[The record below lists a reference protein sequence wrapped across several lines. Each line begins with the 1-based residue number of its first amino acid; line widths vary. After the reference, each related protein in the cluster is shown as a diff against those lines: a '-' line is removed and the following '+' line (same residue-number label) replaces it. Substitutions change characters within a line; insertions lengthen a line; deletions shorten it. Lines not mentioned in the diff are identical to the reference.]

1 MEKIERE
8 NQQSQRQPKGSRNQ
22 VGTSIPSMSRS
33 INVSPLHPACGYH
46 CKKCTD
52 HIVYTQTEVRT
63 LYCMAVEEEDPNKT
77 FQAHMKYL
85 ADPSMRAAEIPAKVC
100 RRCGEKL
107 VVYMLPPREASELLR
122 ACRMTDAIGKELD
135 NWAQLGISMQQMITS
150 VLFSELRQWWRN
162 DLPCLRA
169 ALNTAWRAKISGISM
184 LIFSNMFE
192 HCYAEEIA
200 KADAAADAAE
210 EAAIDKAVD
219 EALHRAQS
227 VVIPPIMIPIDKT
240 RRSHTRRV
248 ANPITPTSSTFWD
261 DLSEESAIRLC
272 ESQHY
277 DWDVVDQAWFQ
288 EHKHLIA

>member
-1 MEKIERE
+1 
-8 NQQSQRQPKGSRNQ
+8 
-22 VGTSIPSMSRS
+22 MSRS

-63 LYCMAVEEEDPNKT
+63 LYCLAVEEEDPKES

-85 ADPSMRAAEIPAKVC
+85 ADPSMRAAEIPSKVC

-107 VVYMLPPREASELLR
+107 LVDKLPPREAGELLR
-122 ACRMTDAIGKELD
+122 ACRMTDAIGKELN
-135 NWAQLGISMQQMITS
+135 NWAHLGISMQQMITS

-192 HCYAEEIA
+192 RCYAEWLA
-200 KADAAADAAE
+200 KADEEDDAPLDAAE
-210 EAAIDKAVD
+210 EAAIDEAVD
-219 EALHRAQS
+219 EALHRVQS
-227 VVIPPIMIPIDKT
+227 VVIPPIMIPIVKT
-240 RRSHTRRV
+240 HASRTSYATR
-248 ANPITPTSSTFWD
+248 ATPTTPTPPTFWD
-261 DLSEESAIRLC
+261 GVSEEMALKLC
-272 ESQHY
+272 ESSYY
-277 DWDVVDQAWFQ
+277 DWDVIDQAWFQ

>member
-1 MEKIERE
+1 
-8 NQQSQRQPKGSRNQ
+8 
-22 VGTSIPSMSRS
+22 MSRS

-63 LYCMAVEEEDPNKT
+63 LYCMAVEEEDPKKI
-77 FQAHMKYL
+77 FRAHMKYL

-107 VVYMLPPREASELLR
+107 VVYMLPHREASELLR

-135 NWAQLGISMQQMITS
+135 NWAHLGISMQQMITS

-184 LIFSNMFE
+184 LILSNMFE
-192 HCYAEEIA
+192 RCYAEDIA
-200 KADAAADAAE
+200 KADAEE

-219 EALHRAQS
+219 EALHRVPAA
-227 VVIPPIMIPIDKT
+227 VVIPPIMIPAHKT
-240 RRSHTRRV
+240 RKSHTRCV
-248 ANPITPTSSTFWD
+248 ANPITPTSPTFWD
-261 DLSEESAIRLC
+261 DLSEESVIRLC

-277 DWDVVDQAWFQ
+277 DWDVIDQAWFQ

>member
-1 MEKIERE
+1 
-8 NQQSQRQPKGSRNQ
+8 
-22 VGTSIPSMSRS
+22 MSRS

-63 LYCMAVEEEDPNKT
+63 LYCLAVEEEDPAMV

-85 ADPSMRAAEIPAKVC
+85 ADPSMRMAEIPTKVC
-100 RRCGEKL
+100 RTCGEKL
-107 VVYMLPPREASELLR
+107 VVDMLPPREASELLR

-150 VLFSELRQWWRN
+150 VLFSELRKWWHN

-192 HCYAEEIA
+192 RCYAEEIA
-200 KADAAADAAE
+200 KADADADAEE

-219 EALHRAQS
+219 EALHRVQS

-240 RRSHTRRV
+240 RASRAKR
-248 ANPITPTSSTFWD
+248 ANPTTPTSPTFWD
-261 DLSEESAIRLC
+261 GVSEEMALKLC
-272 ESQHY
+272 ESSYY
-277 DWDVVDQAWFQ
+277 DWDVIDQAWFQ

>member
-1 MEKIERE
+1 VKKLKEKI
-8 NQQSQRQPKGSRNQ
+8 NKVKGSPN
-22 VGTSIPSMSRS
+22 IPSMSRP

-63 LYCMAVEEEDPNKT
+63 LYCMAVEEEDPKES

-85 ADPSMRAAEIPAKVC
+85 ADPSMRSAEIPAKVC

-107 VVYMLPPREASELLR
+107 VVYMLPPREAGELLR
-122 ACRMTDAIGKELD
+122 ACRMTDAIGKELN
-135 NWAQLGISMQQMITS
+135 NWARLGISMQQMITS

-192 HCYAEEIA
+192 RCYAEEIA
-200 KADAAADAAE
+200 EADADANAEADAAE
-210 EAAIDKAVD
+210 EAAIDEAVD
-219 EALHRAQS
+219 EALHKDRS
-227 VVIPPIMIPIDKT
+227 VVIPPIMIPVVKT
-240 RRSHTRRV
+240 H
-248 ANPITPTSSTFWD
+248 AKCATPTSPTFWD
-261 DLSEESAIRLC
+261 GVSEEMALKLC
-272 ESQHY
+272 ESSYY
-277 DWDVVDQAWFQ
+277 DWDVIDQAWFQ

>member
-1 MEKIERE
+1 
-8 NQQSQRQPKGSRNQ
+8 
-22 VGTSIPSMSRS
+22 MSRS

-63 LYCMAVEEEDPNKT
+63 LYCMAVEEEDPKES

-85 ADPSMRAAEIPAKVC
+85 ADPSMRSAEIPAKVC

-107 VVYMLPPREASELLR
+107 VVYMLPPREAGELLR

-135 NWAQLGISMQQMITS
+135 NWARLGISMQQMITS

-192 HCYAEEIA
+192 RCYAEEIA
-200 KADAAADAAE
+200 EADAEADADANAEADAAE
-210 EAAIDKAVD
+210 EAAIDEAVD
-219 EALHRAQS
+219 EALHKDRRI
-227 VVIPPIMIPIDKT
+227 VIPPIMIPIVKT
-240 RRSHTRRV
+240 HAKCATR
-248 ANPITPTSSTFWD
+248 ATPTTPTSPTFWD
-261 DLSEESAIRLC
+261 GVSEEMALKLC
-272 ESQHY
+272 ESSYY
-277 DWDVVDQAWFQ
+277 DWDVIDQSWFQ

>member
-1 MEKIERE
+1 
-8 NQQSQRQPKGSRNQ
+8 
-22 VGTSIPSMSRS
+22 MSRS

-63 LYCMAVEEEDPNKT
+63 LYCMAVEEEDPKES

-85 ADPSMRAAEIPAKVC
+85 ADPSMRAAEIPSKVC

-107 VVYMLPPREASELLR
+107 LVDKLPPREAGELLR
-122 ACRMTDAIGKELD
+122 ACRMTDAIGKELN
-135 NWAQLGISMQQMITS
+135 NWAHLGISMQQMITS

-192 HCYAEEIA
+192 RCYAEWLA
-200 KADAAADAAE
+200 KADEEDDAPLDAAE

-219 EALHRAQS
+219 EALHRVQS
-227 VVIPPIMIPIDKT
+227 VVIPPIMIPVVKT
-240 RRSHTRRV
+240 RAKR
-248 ANPITPTSSTFWD
+248 ATPTTPTTPTPPTFWD
-261 DLSEESAIRLC
+261 GVSEEMALKLC
-272 ESQHY
+272 ESSYY

>member
-1 MEKIERE
+1 
-8 NQQSQRQPKGSRNQ
+8 
-22 VGTSIPSMSRS
+22 MSRS

-46 CKKCTD
+46 CTKCTD

-63 LYCMAVEEEDPNKT
+63 LYCMAVEEEDPKES

-100 RRCGEKL
+100 RTCGEKL
-107 VVYMLPPREASELLR
+107 LVDKLPPREAGELLR

-135 NWAQLGISMQQMITS
+135 NWAHLGISMQQMITS

-169 ALNTAWRAKISGISM
+169 ALNTAWRAGISGISM

-192 HCYAEEIA
+192 RCYAEEIA
-200 KADAAADAAE
+200 ALDAAE
-210 EAAIDKAVD
+210 EAAIDEAVD
-219 EALHRAQS
+219 EALHRVQS
-227 VVIPPIMIPIDKT
+227 VVIPPIMIPVVKT
-240 RRSHTRRV
+240 RRSHTRC
-248 ANPITPTSSTFWD
+248 AKPTTPTPPTFWD
-261 DLSEESAIRLC
+261 GVSEEMALKLC
-272 ESQHY
+272 ESSYY
-277 DWDVVDQAWFQ
+277 DWDVIDQAWFQ

>member
-1 MEKIERE
+1 
-8 NQQSQRQPKGSRNQ
+8 
-22 VGTSIPSMSRS
+22 
-33 INVSPLHPACGYH
+33 
-46 CKKCTD
+46 
-52 HIVYTQTEVRT
+52 
-63 LYCMAVEEEDPNKT
+63 
-77 FQAHMKYL
+77 
-85 ADPSMRAAEIPAKVC
+85 
-100 RRCGEKL
+100 
-107 VVYMLPPREASELLR
+107 
-122 ACRMTDAIGKELD
+122 MTDAIGKELD

-192 HCYAEEIA
+192 RCYAEEIA
-200 KADAAADAAE
+200 KAAADADAEE

-219 EALHRAQS
+219 EALHRVQS
-227 VVIPPIMIPIDKT
+227 VVIPSIMIPVVKT
-240 RRSHTRRV
+240 YALRS
-248 ANPITPTSSTFWD
+248 NPTTPTSPTFWD
-261 DLSEESAIRLC
+261 GVSEETAIRLC

>member
-1 MEKIERE
+1 
-8 NQQSQRQPKGSRNQ
+8 
-22 VGTSIPSMSRS
+22 MSRS

-63 LYCMAVEEEDPNKT
+63 LYCMAVEEEDPKKT
-77 FQAHMKYL
+77 FRAHMKYL
-85 ADPSMRAAEIPAKVC
+85 ADPSMRSVEIPAKVC
-100 RRCGEKL
+100 RTCGEKL
-107 VVYMLPPREASELLR
+107 VVYMLPHREASELLR

-135 NWAQLGISMQQMITS
+135 NWAHLGISMQQMITS

-192 HCYAEEIA
+192 RCYAEEIA
-200 KADAAADAAE
+200 KADAKADADAEE

-219 EALHRAQS
+219 EALHRDRRI
-227 VVIPPIMIPIDKT
+227 VIPPIMIPAHKT
-240 RRSHTRRV
+240 RASRASCAT
-248 ANPITPTSSTFWD
+248 PITPTSPTFWD
-261 DLSEESAIRLC
+261 DLSEEMAIRLC

-288 EHKHLIA
+288 KHKHLIA

>member
-1 MEKIERE
+1 
-8 NQQSQRQPKGSRNQ
+8 
-22 VGTSIPSMSRS
+22 MSRS

-63 LYCMAVEEEDPNKT
+63 LYCLAVEEEDPNKT

-200 KADAAADAAE
+200 KADADADAAADAAE
-210 EAAIDKAVD
+210 DAAIDKAVD

-227 VVIPPIMIPIDKT
+227 VVIPPIMIPVDKT

-248 ANPITPTSSTFWD
+248 APITPTSSTFWE
-261 DLSEESAIRLC
+261 DLSEESVIRLC

>member
-1 MEKIERE
+1 
-8 NQQSQRQPKGSRNQ
+8 
-22 VGTSIPSMSRS
+22 MSRS

-46 CKKCTD
+46 CTKCTD

-63 LYCMAVEEEDPNKT
+63 LYCMAVEEEDPKES

-85 ADPSMRAAEIPAKVC
+85 ADPSMRAAEIPNKVC

-135 NWAQLGISMQQMITS
+135 NWAHLGISMQQMITS

-169 ALNTAWRAKISGISM
+169 ALNTAWRAGISGISM

-192 HCYAEEIA
+192 RCYAEWLAE
-200 KADAAADAAE
+200 ADADANAEADAAE
-210 EAAIDKAVD
+210 EAAINEAVD
-219 EALHRAQS
+219 EALHKVQS
-227 VVIPPIMIPIDKT
+227 VVIPPIMIPVVKT
-240 RRSHTRRV
+240 RRSHTRC
-248 ANPITPTSSTFWD
+248 AKPTTPTPPTFWD
-261 DLSEESAIRLC
+261 GVSEEMALKLC
-272 ESQHY
+272 ESSYY